1 MYPMLIFIIPTLT
14 MNSNCIYHVRD
25 TMCHMLNKYSLLS
38 PENTSKKLKWH
49 LGPAG
54 AIICMAIT
62 REREREEIN
71 MDSIE

>member
-1 MYPMLIFIIPTLT
+1 

-25 TMCHMLNKYSLLS
+25 TMCHMLNKYLLLS

-54 AIICMAIT
+54 DY
-62 REREREEIN
+62 ERERRDN
-71 MDSIE
+71 